1 MSVAIICDWAAEFE
15 VRVLALQSFQALH
28 VKLSHYLLQV
38 MW

>member
-1 MSVAIICDWAAEFE
+1 MSVAIARHWAAEFE
-15 VRVLALQSFQALH
+15 VRVLALQTFQALH